1 MNSTGLSTNARM
13 QILTSPSAVQCAFLF
28 QLCIYRIVTHQLTT
42 GGGGSFGVVLEST
55 IFNASPQ
62 VTLQAVVVSFSPNA
76 TLTERLWTILVDNG
90 IQWAND
96 GRGCLANSETA
107 IYSTPTLS
115 KDDAA
120 TSMALLM
127 SQFGEELADT
137 QVASAHLDYAL

>member
-1 MNSTGLSTNARM
+1 
-13 QILTSPSAVQCAFLF
+13 
-28 QLCIYRIVTHQLTT
+28 
-42 GGGGSFGVVLEST
+42 
-55 IFNASPQ
+55 

-96 GRGCLANSETA
+96 GRGGLANSETA

-120 TSMALLM
+120 TSMALLI
-127 SQFGEELADT
+127 QFGEELVDT